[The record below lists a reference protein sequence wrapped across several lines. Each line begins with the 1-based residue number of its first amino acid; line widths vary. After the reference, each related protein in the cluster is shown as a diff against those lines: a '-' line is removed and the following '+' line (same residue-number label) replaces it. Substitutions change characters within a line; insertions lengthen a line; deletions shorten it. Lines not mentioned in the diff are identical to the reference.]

1 MDARPGSGKKISRTA
16 AFGILMGFAGVAT
29 FVVWL
34 IADDEDLTLGDIAT
48 PAFVGAAIGL
58 VLAVIVI
65 VLAVSRFRVA
75 LSRMRTPSVL
85 LLGGL
90 GLWIKLLLPPTILIG
105 FLVGGVAWF
114 FTIFVLGWALEPRFI
129 RRSEQQEGRERE
141 GQEGIRTLDRDT

>member
-1 MDARPGSGKKISRTA
+1 M
-16 AFGILMGFAGVAT
+16 
-29 FVVWL
+29 
-34 IADDEDLTLGDIAT
+34 
-48 PAFVGAAIGL
+48 GL